1 MKKGDLV
8 ILALALVLAALPLLL
23 LLPANATPAQ
33 VLVRQDGQLLRA
45 LPLDADCTVEFAT
58 EHGTNVVEVSGGAV
72 RITFADCPDGTCMR
86 MGPIRRTGETL
97 VCLPHRLTVE
107 ITGAAESVD
116 AVTR

>member
-23 LLPANATPAQ
+23 LLPADAAPAQ

-45 LPLDADCTVEFAT
+45 LPLDCTVEFAT
-58 EHGTNVVEVSGGAV
+58 VHGTNVVEVSGGTV

>member
-1 MKKGDLV
+1 MKKGDFV

-23 LLPANATPAQ
+23 LLPADDAPAV
-33 VLVRQDGQLLRA
+33 VLVRQDGQLLRT

-58 EHGTNVVEVSGGAV
+58 ERGTNVVEVSGGSV
-72 RITFADCPDGTCMR
+72 RITRADCPDGVCVR

-107 ITGAAESVD
+107 IAGAAESID

>member
-1 MKKGDLV
+1 MKKGDFV

-23 LLPANATPAQ
+23 LLPADDAPAV
-33 VLVRQDGQLLRA
+33 VLVRQDGQLLRT

-58 EHGTNVVEVSGGAV
+58 EHGTNVVEVSGGSV
-72 RITFADCPDGTCMR
+72 RITRADCPDGVCVR
-86 MGPIRRTGETL
+86 MGPIRCTGETL

-107 ITGAAESVD
+107 IAGAAESVD

>member
-1 MKKGDLV
+1 MKKGDFA

-23 LLPANATPAQ
+23 LIPADAAPAE
-33 VLVRQDGQLLRA
+33 VLVRQDGRLLRT
-45 LPLDADCTVEFAT
+45 LPLDTDCTVEFAT
-58 EHGTNVVEVSGGAV
+58 AHGVNVVEISGGTV
-72 RITFADCPDGTCMR
+72 RIPRADCPDGTCTR

-107 ITGAAESVD
+107 ITGTDESVD

>member
-1 MKKGDLV
+1 MKKGDFA

-23 LLPANATPAQ
+23 LIPADAAPAE
-33 VLVRQDGQLLRA
+33 VLVRQDGRLLRT

-58 EHGTNVVEVSGGAV
+58 DHGINVVQISCGAV
-72 RITFADCPDGTCMR
+72 RVTRADCPDGTCTR

-107 ITGAAESVD
+107 ITGTDESVD